1 MYRAVSYLSPFGGV
15 KRSGLGHENGMDAIR
30 DYVQTKSVWIS
41 TAEETP
47 DPFIL
52 G

>member
-1 MYRAVSYLSPFGGV
+1 V
-15 KRSGLGHENGMDAIR
+15 KRSGLGYENGMDAIK

-47 DPFIL
+47 DPFVL